1 MVKLLTRP
9 VVTNNKRTSFSKPV
23 SCVHLVE
30 TQREKRG
37 EKKKERGTGNGNF
50 FVLSRSIDNDNE
62 KHNTKS
68 PL

>member
-50 FVLSRSIDNDNE
+50 FMF
-62 KHNTKS
+62 
-68 PL
+68 

>member
-9 VVTNNKRTSFSKPV
+9 VVTNNKRISFSKPV

-37 EKKKERGTGNGNF
+37 ERHWEWQF
-50 FVLSRSIDNDNE
+50 FYVLSRSIDNDNE